1 MNNPYHFNAL
11 LRADPKVRLCAQQD
25 RFFGPGTR
33 DLLEGIRRTGSVQQ
47 SCTDMGLSYSKGR
60 HMIRHMEAALQ
71 TTLVE
76 RTRGGTGGGS
86 ATLTPAGAYLLDQFI
101 AYETCVRAYAEQQL
115 SRFFPVEQTANDEE
129 KENQYEADENRGC
142 RGTGTVP

>member
-1 MNNPYHFNAL
+1 MNNSYGFNAV

-25 RFFGPGTR
+25 RFFGPGTK

-47 SCTDMGLSYSKGR
+47 SCIDMGLSYSKGR

-71 TTLVE
+71 TMLVE

-86 ATLTPAGAYLLDQFI
+86 AVLTPAGSYLLEQFT
-101 AYETCVRAYAEQQL
+101 AYEACVRTYAEQQL
-115 SRFFPVEQTANDEE
+115 AHFFPIDRSEE
-129 KENQYEADENRGC
+129 DDSI
-142 RGTGTVP
+142 

>member
-1 MNNPYHFNAL
+1 MNNLYRFNPL
-11 LRADPKVRLCAQQD
+11 LHADPKVRLCAGED

-71 TTLVE
+71 TTLVQ

-86 ATLTPAGAYLLDQFI
+86 ATLTPAGVYLLDQFI

-115 SRFFPVEQTANDEE
+115 SRFFPVGRQQT
-129 KENQYEADENRGC
+129 KKKKEADAR
-142 RGTGTVP
+142 